1 MNERRHKAVFP
12 GFKEMAE
19 DHRWI
24 GDVRGLG
31 AMRAI
36 ELVKDRKSKEP
47 AKDEVAAIIAEARA
61 HGGLFL
67 SAGWYGNVLRLLPPL
82 NMAKEALAEGLDILE
97 GAFTVVEKRAA

>member
-1 MNERRHKAVFP
+1 MPELADIFRTYGPAYRAKFRDTLPSQHL
-12 GFKEMAE
+12 
-19 DHRWI
+19 R
-24 GDVRGLG
+24 